1 MESPITEYTRLTH
14 EATRLFLTRGHYQP
28 DDAYYKTLTAKLE
41 TLDEKLGE
49 LWTQL
54 QKETK

>member
-28 DDAYYKTLTAKLE
+28 DDAYYKTLTTKLE
-41 TLDEKLGE
+41 TLDDRLGT
-49 LWTQL
+49 LKTQL
-54 QKETK
+54 EKENK